1 MNNSKSLQEMINSLK
16 PEEYADFVD
25 CMKENF
31 SLNIPEYP
39 QRYKMFKSILMDP
52 ENKAYFNTLT
62 LGSQIAMILFVC
74 LHERTLQLQEEINKA
89 LKRFD
94 D

>member
-1 MNNSKSLQEMINSLK
+1 MNNSKSLQEMINLLK
-16 PEEYADFVD
+16 PEEYADFVN

-31 SLNIPEYP
+31 SMNMPEYP

-62 LGSQIAMILFVC
+62 LGCQIAMILFVC
-74 LHERTLQLQEEINKA
+74 LHERTLQLQEEVNTL